1 MANKITIK
9 LPDIPRNVS
18 AELYNYFAQLHQ
30 NLKTFETA
38 INAQLEK
45 EGK

>member
-1 MANKITIK
+1 MTNKITIK

-18 AELYNYFAQLHQ
+18 TELYNYFAQLHQ

-45 EGK
+45 EAR